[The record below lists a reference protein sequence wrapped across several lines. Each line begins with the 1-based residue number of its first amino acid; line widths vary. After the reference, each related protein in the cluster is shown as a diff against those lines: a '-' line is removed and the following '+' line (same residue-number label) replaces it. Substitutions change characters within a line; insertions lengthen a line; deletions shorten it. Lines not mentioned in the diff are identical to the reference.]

1 MRKEVVMS
9 TIMVLL
15 FCVSV
20 LFGCVSEEV
29 KATIKGYEVT
39 DFDGRP
45 AIKVNVET
53 NEYPITI
60 YLLGPDRRTI
70 DMKVIESEKD
80 IPAILYLG
88 ISGINVKP
96 GTYYLKLEYGTKT
109 LEEKSITIQ
118 GPKIQF
124 INAKF
129 DFEKTFMGYELKK
142 IEMSLKNTGDCP
154 AYLYWVKVKIGDK
167 DSTDVIEEYKV
178 PLKPGETK
186 VYTAKDLV
194 LYIEKPGTYTATIEI
209 SGFGG
214 TVLGKFTKTVEVR

>member
-1 MRKEVVMS
+1 MTKKFVYLL
-9 TIMVLL
+9 VLL
-15 FCVSV
+15 CGV
-20 LFGCVSEEV
+20 LVLGCASEEV
-29 KATIKGYEVT
+29 KATIKGYEIT

-53 NEYPITI
+53 NEYPVTV

-70 DMKVIESEKD
+70 DMKVLESEKD

-88 ISGINVKP
+88 LSGINVKS
-96 GTYYLKLEYGTKT
+96 GTYYLKLEYGAKT
-109 LEEKSITIQ
+109 LEEKSVTIQ
-118 GPKIQF
+118 GPKIQL
-124 INAKF
+124 IDAKF
-129 DFEKTFMGYELKK
+129 NFEKTFMGYKLKK
-142 IEMSLKNTGDCP
+142 IEMNLKNSGDCL

-167 DSTDVIEEYKV
+167 DSTDVIEEYKI

-186 VYTAKDLV
+186 VYTAKDFI

-214 TVLGKFTKTVEVR
+214 TVLGKLTKTVEIK